1 MNTFQLRTPSMA
13 RLFVIRGVAS
23 TDCVSIPLPC
33 LIGRGQEADLFIDS
47 MLVSRRHCRLD
58 LVDGKVHIT
67 DLGSLNGTIV
77 NGQYIPENVSV
88 ELDNQSRFSI
98 GSLTFE
104 LEFQPTEVVHSNSQ
118 VARLCSQAALPRV

>member
-1 MNTFQLRTPSMA
+1 MPAMA

-33 LIGRGQEADLFIDS
+33 LIGRGEEADLFVDS

-67 DLGSLNGTIV
+67 DLGSLNGTMV

-88 ELDNQSRFSI
+88 ELDNQGEFSI

-104 LEFQPTEVVHSNSQ
+104 LEFQPTEVVHSKGQESRLRSQ
-118 VARLCSQAALPRV
+118 AAALPRV